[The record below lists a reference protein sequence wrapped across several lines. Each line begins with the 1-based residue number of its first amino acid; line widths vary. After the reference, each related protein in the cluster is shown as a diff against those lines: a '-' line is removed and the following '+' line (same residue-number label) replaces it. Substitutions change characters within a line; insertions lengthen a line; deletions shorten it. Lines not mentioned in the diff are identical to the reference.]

1 MAQISVLVRIGYLSK
16 RFSLSE
22 ANITEVFFI
31 MQIMVRVFGWGGGSL
46 LYKGTQLLLARHPTT
61 PQGLREQTGSLFI
74 QPTDERKE
82 TAWRIE

>member
-1 MAQISVLVRIGYLSK
+1 MAQISVLVRIDYLSK
-16 RFSLSE
+16 SFPLSE

-31 MQIMVRVFGWGGGSL
+31 MQIMVRVFGWGWSL